1 MPDWASSEGLHISD
15 GTKAPDG
22 DGRSCSW
29 NTRVGQADR
38 AGRQRAKLPL
48 IRLKVRP
55 VDGTHVWLGHR
66 FDFGFAT
73 FNDAYT
79 RVARIPLIQM
89 FTGVIKEGH
98 LEGGAEMVG
107 SRTD

>member
-1 MPDWASSEGLHISD
+1 
-15 GTKAPDG
+15 
-22 DGRSCSW
+22 
-29 NTRVGQADR
+29 
-38 AGRQRAKLPL
+38 
-48 IRLKVRP
+48 
-55 VDGTHVWLGHR
+55 LGHR

-79 RVARIPLIQM
+79 RVARISLIRM
-89 FTGVIKEGH
+89 FTGVIKEGD